1 MHDICN
7 YKMCDTSHETWFWNN
22 NDTFY
27 AKLWM
32 RNICELMQTWTTVNS
47 TSSPTLISWSTSKT
61 SLKWKK
67 RRVSLSVQRRKPN
80 PSFSAATTPCSRRSP
95 DTKNDSS
102 SKEILVARRSWS
114 RRSVATWN
122 CTQSP
127 CLFQNSKLHFSAN
140 CIQMQICFKM
150 LHTQFNNN
158 CKQVDSMHITHCNG
172 QAWPERYQCPGQVN
186 NLAFI
191 TTYIL
196 YDFLA

>member
-1 MHDICN
+1 
-7 YKMCDTSHETWFWNN
+7 
-22 NDTFY
+22 
-27 AKLWM
+27 
-32 RNICELMQTWTTVNS
+32 MQTWTTVNS
-47 TSSPTLISWSTSKT
+47 TSSPTLISQSTSKT

-102 SKEILVARRSWS
+102 SKAILVARRSWS

-127 CLFQNSKLHFSAN
+127 CLYQKKKKYVSFQQIVYKCKFVSKCS
-140 CIQMQICFKM
+140 
-150 LHTQFNNN
+150 
-158 CKQVDSMHITHCNG
+158 THMFTTTVNKLNAMARPGLRHQCSG
-172 QAWPERYQCPGQVN
+172 QAN
-186 NLAFI
+186 NLAFV

-196 YDFLA
+196 

>member
-1 MHDICN
+1 
-7 YKMCDTSHETWFWNN
+7 
-22 NDTFY
+22 
-27 AKLWM
+27 
-32 RNICELMQTWTTVNS
+32 MQTWTTVNS

-102 SKEILVARRSWS
+102 SKAILVARRSWS

-127 CLFQNSKLHFSAN
+127 CLFQNRKLCFFSAN
-140 CIQMQICFKM
+140 CIQMHICFKI
-150 LHTQFNNN
+150 LYTHVYNN
-158 CKQVDSMHITHCNG
+158 CKQVESMNITHCND
-172 QAWPERYQCPGQVN
+172 QAWPERHWWPVQVGK
-186 NLAFI
+186 
-191 TTYIL
+191 IL
-196 YDFLA
+196 SVCVQNADKFQRNYFTCGNQSLLGP

>member
-1 MHDICN
+1 
-7 YKMCDTSHETWFWNN
+7 
-22 NDTFY
+22 
-27 AKLWM
+27 
-32 RNICELMQTWTTVNS
+32 MQTWTTVNS

-102 SKEILVARRSWS
+102 SKAIPVARRSWS

-127 CLFQNSKLHFSAN
+127 CLYQNNKLCFFSAN
-140 CIQMQICFKM
+140 CIQIQICFKM
-150 LHTQFNNN
+150 LHTHVYKN
-158 CKQVDSMHITHCNG
+158 CEQVECMNIRQCNG
-172 QAWPERYQCPGQVN
+172 QAWPERHQCPQQVK
-186 NLAFI
+186 NLAFV
-191 TTYIL
+191 TTDIL
-196 YDFLA
+196 EDF